1 MQCVVCCL
9 SGAPTESVAAM
20 GEAGALA
27 PDGPRV
33 LPDGS
38 VIVPAR
44 LASTVF
50 AATTLYLSSRTR
62 TDGGALNPEAR
73 ELLRALHAGAQGP
86 GSGSD
91 TPQLNSRTVDHGSGP
106 ALGVAEAADVLGCH
120 PSYVR
125 RLCHTG
131 ALPAQRNR
139 GGWVIEANALDDY
152 RHGSTDGKPGPAP
165 TP

>member
-1 MQCVVCCL
+1 MT
-9 SGAPTESVAAM
+9 PTDVL
-20 GEAGALA
+20 G

-38 VIVPAR
+38 VVVPAR

-62 TDGGALNPEAR
+62 ADGGALTPEAR
-73 ELLRALHAGAQGP
+73 ELLRALHAGAQGL
-86 GSGSD
+86 GSESD
-91 TPQLNSRTVDHGSGP
+91 TPHANSRSVEHGSGP
-106 ALGVAEAADVLGCH
+106 VLGVAEAAGVLGCN

-131 ALPAQRNR
+131 TLPAQRIR
-139 GGWVIEANALDDY
+139 GGWVIEAGALNDY
-152 RHGSTDGKPGPAP
+152 RHGSPNGKPRP
-165 TP
+165 TPPPP